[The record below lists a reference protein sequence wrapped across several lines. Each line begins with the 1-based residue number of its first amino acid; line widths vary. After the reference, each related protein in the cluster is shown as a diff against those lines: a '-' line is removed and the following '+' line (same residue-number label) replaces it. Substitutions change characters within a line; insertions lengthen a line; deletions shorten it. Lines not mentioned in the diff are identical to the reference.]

1 MASVSAL
8 RDVIKE
14 MHTLLSK
21 KSEDHPLCPLMMQ
34 LLDKHEDGEYKIND
48 EKLLRQLQR
57 NVVPFSSAFQSKN
70 VAELVEEFPELQLE
84 KLSDILSEEEAARTW
99 SACGMIVM
107 LTTTLAMI
115 PANMLTQIEGLAKTM
130 VGNMTPGANGPQMDL
145 GALAEGMAGMPCRV
159 LHTEEPHRLERERT

>member
-84 KLSDILSEEEAARTW
+84 KLSDILSEEEG
-99 SACGMIVM
+99 CEV
-107 LTTTLAMI
+107 LTCVSEKI
-115 PANMLTQIEGLAKTM
+115 AKFSKSLLKFSKSDS
-130 VGNMTPGANGPQMDL
+130 NI
-145 GALAEGMAGMPCRV
+145 
-159 LHTEEPHRLERERT
+159 